1 MIDIETLGNTPEAA
15 MLSIGIVPFNSIL
28 DIGPKVLYEIYLK
41 DALQLGKLSAETLQ
55 WWTNQPP
62 EQYKKLITSGTM
74 STSDA
79 LMGLKGICDYLM
91 MDEFKIWANGPDFD
105 LKIIAHKLDQLNI
118 TPLWVPWNQRCVRT
132 IKAIDPTLAK
142 SFINPEKHDPV
153 QDCLVQIN
161 QVCAINEKYK
171 LNLI

>member
-1 MIDIETLGNTPEAA
+1 MVDIETLGTTPEAA

-28 DIGPKVLYEIYLK
+28 DIGPKVLYEICLK
-41 DALQLGKLSAETLQ
+41 DALQFGKLSSETLQ

-62 EQYKKLITSGTM
+62 EQYKKLITLGNLKTL
-74 STSDA
+74 DA
-79 LMGLKGICDYLM
+79 LKGLQGICDYLM
-91 MDEFKIWANGPDFD
+91 VDGFKIWANGPDFD
-105 LKIIAHKLDQLNI
+105 LEIIEHKMDQLNI
-118 TPLWVPWNQRCVRT
+118 TPPWTPWNQRCVRT

-142 SFINPEKHDPV
+142 SFINLEKHDPV